1 MSNNLVTIYIPTFNR
16 LELLKRSIKS
26 VLNQTYSNIELIV
39 VDDCSIDGTQD
50 YLKEIS
56 SNDSRVRYFFKEKN
70 SGACVSRNIAI
81 RNAHGYFITGLDDDD
96 YFEKNRIQ
104 SFVDAW
110 KIKKNDTVALSSLYA
125 IKNTNSFLYG
135 KRIFRNKTNKFN
147 DMFLT
152 NPVGNQ
158 IFTETETLRKIGGF
172 DENLKC
178 WQDLECW
185 LRILQLGNIEKIFN
199 HSYIID
205 VSHDKPRIGNSQHNK
220 YLNSQRYI
228 TEKFKLSRKY
238 NSYLYIQTFNCK
250 GANLSIKEYL
260 YTFIKFPSFS
270 LFINTLFKIYRVFK

>member
-1 MSNNLVTIYIPTFNR
+1 MKLLVTIYIPTYNR
-16 LELLKRSIKS
+16 LNLLKRAVNS
-26 VLNQTYSNIELIV
+26 VLEQTYHFIELII
-39 VDDCSIDGTQD
+39 VDDCSTDGTHD
-50 YLKEIS
+50 YLKELAS
-56 SNDSRVRYFFKEKN
+56 KDTRVKFFIKDKN

-81 RNAHGYFITGLDDDD
+81 QNAKGIFITGLDDDD
-96 YFEKNRIQ
+96 YFEKDRIQ
-104 SFVDAW
+104 SFMEAW
-110 KIKKNDTVALSSLYA
+110 NNKKNNTIAISSLYVV
-125 IKNTNSFLYG
+125 KNQTSLVYG
-135 KRIFRNKTNKFN
+135 KKIFKKKIIKFHE
-147 DMFLT
+147 MFLS

-158 IFTETETLRKIGGF
+158 IFTKTETLRKINGF
-172 DENLKC
+172 DEKLKC

-199 HSYIID
+199 YSYIID
-205 VSHDKPRIGNSQHNK
+205 VSHDKPRIGNSQHNR
-220 YLNSQRYI
+220 YLTSQRYI